1 MKMDISKL
9 KDEEIDELISFLDR
23 RNVTSFIKKNGEK
36 LLLVCCSTPITA
48 SRVEFGIGN
57 I

>member
-9 KDEEIDELISFLDR
+9 KDEEIDELVSFLDR
-23 RNVTSFIKKNGEK
+23 RNVTSFIKRNGER
-36 LLLVCCSTPITA
+36 LLLVCTSTPLSTGGLD
-48 SRVEFGIGN
+48 FGIRN

>member
-23 RNVTSFIKKNGEK
+23 RNVTSFIKKSGER
-36 LLLVCCSTPITA
+36 LLLVCSSNPINT
-48 SRVEFGIGN
+48 SRLEFGIRN

>member
-9 KDEEIDELISFLDR
+9 KDEEIDELVSFLDR
-23 RNVTSFIKKNGEK
+23 RNVTSFIKKNGER
-36 LLLVCCSTPITA
+36 LLLVCCPTPINA

>member
-1 MKMDISKL
+1 MKMDITKL

-23 RNVTSFIKKNGEK
+23 KNISSFIKKNGER
-36 LLLVCCSTPITA
+36 LLLVCSSTPI
-48 SRVEFGIGN
+48 RPVKMELGIEN

>member
-23 RNVTSFIKKNGEK
+23 RNVTSFIKKNGER
-36 LLLVCCSTPITA
+36 LLLVCSSSPINR
-48 SRVEFGIGN
+48 SRLEFGIGN

>member
-23 RNVTSFIKKNGEK
+23 RNVTSFIKKNGER
-36 LLLVCCSTPITA
+36 LLLVCSSTPINSA
-48 SRVEFGIGN
+48 KLELGIE
-57 I
+57 II